1 MSDQALPNSP
11 VNLSVNPLWIALF
24 AAVIVH
30 IVVMFSVQVSK
41 PEPEHFSKSIDITL
55 VNAPTTQAPE
65 KAQFLAEENQ
75 LGGQQTNKPEPAKQ
89 AVPEQEK
96 PTPKPQPEK
105 IKPTPPANPI
115 PKTPPAPK
123 EKPTPKAPPEKIKP
137 VAKEKP
143 IPKVPPEKI
152 KPVSPEKP
160 IQKVQAEKVEPIK
173 PVPKEK
179 PIEKRVPDAAEQKII
194 AQQKA
199 EWNMMTQ
206 DTAEQKTETRK
217 HSTIDSQSQQHHA
230 LSAASLQQQ
239 IAEMGTEI
247 RQKPA
252 STTPTKTKYVN
263 QVSANKYVAAQY
275 LKDWEAKVE
284 RTGNNNYPAAAS
296 KPGFSATLTM
306 DVFIK
311 ADGSIDAMRITQSSG
326 IPELDEQAKNIVRM
340 SAPFPPLPSKLRSE
354 LDVLVITRSWKFSDE
369 SGLITQ

>member
-1 MSDQALPNSP
+1 MSDQALSNSP
-11 VNLSVNPLWIALF
+11 VNLSAHPLWIAVF

-30 IVVMFSVQVSK
+30 IVLMFSVQVSK
-41 PEPEHFSKSIDITL
+41 PEPENFSKSIDITL
-55 VNAPTTQAPE
+55 VNAPTTQVPE

-96 PTPKPQPEK
+96 PIPKPQPEK

-115 PKTPPAPK
+115 PKTTPAPK
-123 EKPTPKAPPEKIKP
+123 EKPTPKAAPEKIKP
-137 VAKEKP
+137 VPKEKP

-152 KPVSPEKP
+152 KPVPPEKP
-160 IQKVQAEKVEPIK
+160 IQKVQAEKIK

-179 PIEKRVPDAAEQKII
+179 PIEKIVPDAAEQKII

-206 DTAEQKTETRK
+206 DTAEQKTVTQK
-217 HSTIDSQSQQHHA
+217 HTTIDSQAEPHHA
-230 LSAASLQQQ
+230 LSAANLQQQ

-252 STTPTKTKYVN
+252 STTPNKTKYIN

-311 ADGSIDAMRITQSSG
+311 ADGSIDNMRITHSSG
-326 IPELDEQAKNIVRM
+326 NPELDEQAKNIVRM

>member
-1 MSDQALPNSP
+1 MNQQALSNSP

-30 IVVMFSVQVSK
+30 IIMMFSVQVSL
-41 PEPEHFSKSIDITL
+41 PEPEHFSRSIDITL
-55 VNAPTTQAPE
+55 VNAPTTKAPE

-75 LGGQQTNKPEPAKQ
+75 LGGQQTQKPEPVKQ
-89 AVPEQEK
+89 AIPEQEK
-96 PTPKPQPEK
+96 TTPKVQPEK
-105 IKPTPPANPI
+105 SKPNPPVKPI
-115 PKTPPAPK
+115 PKTTPAPK
-123 EKPTPKAPPEKIKP
+123 EKPTPKTPPEKSKP
-137 VAKEKP
+137 IPKEKP
-143 IPKVPPEKI
+143 IPKVEPEKV
-152 KPVSPEKP
+152 KPIPQEKP
-160 IQKVQAEKVEPIK
+160 IPKVQAEKIK

-179 PIEKRVPDAAEQKII
+179 PIVERLPDEAERKLI
-194 AQQKA
+194 AQQTS
-199 EWNMMTQ
+199 EWNTMIQ
-206 DTAEQKTETRK
+206 DTIEQKTVTRK
-217 HSTIDSQSQQHHA
+217 HTTIDSQAEPHHA
-230 LSAASLQQQ
+230 ISAASLQQQ

-252 STTPTKTKYVN
+252 VAPPTKTKYVN

-311 ADGSIDAMRITQSSG
+311 TDGSIASMRITQSSG
-326 IPELDEQAKNIVRM
+326 TPELDEQAKNIVRM